1 MSKYIKLQT
10 ANGIFI
16 VKIHAALRFKRHF
29 YLMSS
34 TLNIIVEA
42 IFVLVTSF
50 KLNCVCVTKTQ
61 FKINNMFI
69 RCNTVHLIHD
79 YFFIVST

>member
-1 MSKYIKLQT
+1 MSKYIKLQI

-16 VKIHAALRFKRHF
+16 IKIHAVFRFKRHF

-34 TLNIIVEA
+34 TLNILIEV
-42 IFVLVTSF
+42 IFALLTSF

-61 FKINNMFI
+61 F
-69 RCNTVHLIHD
+69 
-79 YFFIVST
+79 